1 MRSGSASWTP
11 DSPRTGRSWPGAK
24 KGARVRA
31 GAKAGAKTRVRVEER
46 NVPKHDV
53 EPLRLD
59 FVADETRSG
68 FRLHRLEVFNW
79 GTFDGRVWTLALDGR
94 NHLLTGDIGSGKSTL
109 VDAVTTLLVPAHRA
123 AYNRAAGAGSRERT
137 LRSYVLGHYKSERS
151 DLSASVRP
159 VALRDRNH
167 YSVVLGVFRN
177 EGYDQTVTL
186 AQVFWVA
193 DTQGQPERFFA
204 AAEGDLS
211 IAGEFARFGPDV
223 NQLRKRLRGA
233 GVEVFRTFPPYGAWF
248 RRRFGIENE
257 QALDLFHQT
266 VSMKSVGNLTE
277 FVRGHMLEPFDVAP
291 RIAALIEHFD
301 DLSRAHEAVLR
312 ARHQIEHLAPLVAD
326 CDNHASLGAEI
337 EELRQCREALRPFF
351 AALKRDLLDERIA
364 RLAEDWSRQDA
375 QIERSTER
383 RDRERRDVDEIRR
396 AIAENGGDRLERLA
410 AEIRRI
416 EGKRK
421 ARERKAG
428 RYAELVRG
436 VDEAPAADDTAFL
449 DQRARLAEQAEAL
462 RTDEARLQND
472 LTELGVDLRQ
482 GKQEH
487 DALIVEIE
495 SLKSR
500 RSNIP
505 ADQIAMRAALC
516 RALGLDEAGMPFA
529 GELIQVREEE
539 RDWEGAAERLLRG
552 FGLSLLVPD
561 AAYARVAGWVDAK
574 HLGGRLVYFR
584 VRAPGRRERP
594 ELHRD
599 SLVRKL
605 SVKPDSEFYDWLE
618 HELARRFDVACCA
631 TAEQFRREARAI
643 TRAGQIKAP
652 GERHEKDDRHRI
664 DDRGRYVLGWTN
676 AAKIA
681 ALESD
686 ARRVEAR
693 LGELGTRI
701 GALLEEQRGVRERL
715 DTLSKLAEYTDFR
728 EIDWASLA
736 AEIARLDDERRR
748 LESASDLLRQL
759 NAQLT
764 EARKAL
770 EATEEALQAHR
781 ERRAKTEQ
789 RQSDAM
795 ALCTETEA
803 VLDGVDLTALDPRF
817 ARLAE
822 LRDEALGRHQLTI
835 ESCDN
840 REQDFRQWLQAR
852 IDAGDQRL
860 GRLRDRIIRA
870 MMAFKERF
878 PLETAEFDAN
888 VEAGFEYRAML
899 DRLKADDLPR
909 FEARFK
915 ELLNENTIR
924 EVANFQS
931 QLARERETIKDRIAR
946 INESLGQIDYNPGR
960 YIRLEALPAPDA
972 DIRDFQAE
980 LRACTEGALTGS
992 EDAPV
997 LRGQVPPGEG
1007 HRRAAARARGHGG
1020 AGPPL
1025 DRPGHRRAQLVRVRG
1040 ERALARR
1047 RQRLRALLGLGRQI
1061 RRAEGEARLHDP
1073 RREPRLPVRP
1083 GGGHRALA
1091 HVPLRGHRRSLR
1103 ARLGRVDAI
1112 RSTPVLEAQPPA
1124 PDRDPAPE
1132 DPRHRA
1138 VRRERRLRP
1147 HRGTTGSPGSAT
1159 CPSRS
1164 TARRR
1169 RGSRGDGPGRLDHPG
1184 GPPAAG
1190 PAALGARGRPR
1201 GPGGG
1206 RDACFQGA

>member
-1 MRSGSASWTP
+1 MTKR
-11 DSPRTGRSWPGAK
+11 
-24 KGARVRA
+24 
-31 GAKAGAKTRVRVEER
+31 
-46 NVPKHDV
+46 DV
-53 EPLRLD
+53 EPLLLD
-59 FVADETRSG
+59 FVSDETRSG

-109 VDAVTTLLVPAHRA
+109 VDAVTTLLVSAHRA

-151 DLSASVRP
+151 DLSVSARP
-159 VALRDRNH
+159 VALRDHNG
-167 YSVVLGVFRN
+167 YSVILGVFRN

-186 AQVFWVA
+186 AQVFWIA
-193 DTQGQPERFFA
+193 DAQGQPERFFA
-204 AAEGDLS
+204 AAEGELS
-211 IAGEFARFGPDV
+211 IAGDFARFGTDI

-312 ARHQIEHLAPLVAD
+312 ARRQIEHLAPLVAD
-326 CDNHASLGAEI
+326 CDRHAALGAEV
-337 EELRQCREALRPFF
+337 EELRECREALRPYF
-351 AALKRDLLDERIA
+351 ASLKGGLLDERIA
-364 RLAEDWSRQDA
+364 RLADEWSRQSA
-375 QIERSTER
+375 QIERGTER
-383 RDRERRDVDEIRR
+383 RDRERLDVEEIRR

-410 AEIRRI
+410 ADIRRL
-416 EGKRK
+416 ENERA
-421 ARERKAG
+421 ARNARAE

-436 VDEAPAADDTAFL
+436 VGEAPAADDAAFV
-449 DQRARLAEQAEAL
+449 DQRARLAEKAERL
-462 RTDEARLQND
+462 REDEARLQND
-472 LTELGVDLRQ
+472 LIKLGVDLQQ
-482 GKQEH
+482 GRDEH
-487 DALIVEIE
+487 ATVSAEIE

-505 ADQIAMRAALC
+505 ADQVAMRAALC
-516 RALGLDEAGMPFA
+516 RALDLDATGMPFA

-561 AAYARVAGWVDAK
+561 ECYARVAAWVDAK

-584 VRAPGRRERP
+584 VRAPKRRERP

-605 SVKPDSEFYDWLE
+605 SVKPDSEFYEWLE

-681 ALESD
+681 ALESE
-686 ARRVEAR
+686 ARRIEAR
-693 LGELGTRI
+693 LGEVGARI
-701 GALLEEQRGVRERL
+701 GAMQAEQRGVRERL
-715 DTLSKLAEYTDFR
+715 DTLSKLAEYADFR
-728 EIDWASLA
+728 ELDWSSLA
-736 AEIARLDDERRR
+736 AEIARLGDERRR

-759 NAQLT
+759 DAQLA
-764 EARKAL
+764 ESRKAL
-770 EATEEALQAHR
+770 EATEEALQAQR
-781 ERRAKTEQ
+781 DQRSKTEQ
-789 RQSDAM
+789 RQSDAK
-795 ALCTETEA
+795 ALRADTEA
-803 VLDGVDLTALDPRF
+803 VLGGVDLATLEPRF
-817 ARLAE
+817 DRLAE
-822 LRDEALGRHQLTI
+822 LRKEALGEHQLTI

-840 REQDFRQWLQAR
+840 REQDLRQWLQAR
-852 IDAGDQRL
+852 IDAVDHQL
-860 GRLRDRIIRA
+860 ARLRDRIIQT
-870 MMAFKERF
+870 MMTFKERF
-878 PLETAEFDAN
+878 PLETAEFDAS

-899 DRLKADDLPR
+899 DRLRADDLPR

-931 QLARERETIKDRIAR
+931 QLARERETIKERIAR
-946 INESLGQIDYNPGR
+946 INGSLGQIDYNPGR

-972 DIRDFQAE
+972 DVRDFQTE

-992 EDAPV
+992 EDAQYSEAKFLQV
-997 LRGQVPPGEG
+997 ERIVERLRGREG
-1007 HRRAAARARGHGG
+1007 TAEQDRRWTARVTDVRNWFVFAASERWHEDDSDYEHYSDSGGKSGGQKEKLAYTILAASLAYQFGLEVGTLRSRTFRFVVIDEAFGRGSDESTQYGLRLFSKLNLQLLIVT
-1020 AGPPL
+1020 PL
-1025 DRPGHRRAQLVRVRG
+1025 QKIHVIEPYVASVGFVHIEDDRYS
-1040 ERALARR
+1040 
-1047 RQRLRALLGLGRQI
+1047 RLRNLSIEEYR
-1061 RRAEGEARLHDP
+1061 EEKARL
-1073 RREPRLPVRP
+1073 
-1083 GGGHRALA
+1083 
-1091 HVPLRGHRRSLR
+1091 
-1103 ARLGRVDAI
+1103 
-1112 RSTPVLEAQPPA
+1112 
-1124 PDRDPAPE
+1124 
-1132 DPRHRA
+1132 
-1138 VRRERRLRP
+1138 
-1147 HRGTTGSPGSAT
+1147 
-1159 CPSRS
+1159 
-1164 TARRR
+1164 
-1169 RGSRGDGPGRLDHPG
+1169 
-1184 GPPAAG
+1184 AG
-1190 PAALGARGRPR
+1190 
-1201 GPGGG
+1201 
-1206 RDACFQGA
+1206 